1 MISRPSHLLL
11 SVIDGEAREKSLGL
25 EWGQHR
31 RPFSVGSEGDWAVR
45 APGVADVHLYLAFR
59 GSRLCVAPASAETR
73 VRAGG
78 VRLPETW
85 SELPLPAELR
95 FGQAR
100 LRARAAL
107 SSKDTLA
114 TTHEVDPRKLAPLL
128 DASRPRGARSRAA
141 LLETALLKTEPAAPR
156 SPLLE
161 TMCDGGALLR
171 EAERMAAESRARA
184 AGQPAAPSSPPLHAP
199 DPAAFAADEGAEA
212 VAERAGFMRPL
223 AHGLLSLR
231 SLLAGYGSQASRRW
245 RKLSSLRWPTLPG
258 ASSTRLRRGASAAL
272 GVALLA
278 VLAVRLLAPAAA
290 SAPASE
296 DTAEAAVERAAF
308 VEEQAHAGLRPVSP
322 EASTPA
328 ELAPAPAESP
338 SPATLEADAPSPQL
352 QREAFRAAVS
362 GEGAAAARLY
372 QQLARGPD
380 ARVYQLAARYAA
392 QDRVRKP

>member
-1 MISRPSHLLL
+1 LLL

-31 RPFSVGSEGDWAVR
+31 RPFSVGAEGEWAVR

-114 TTHEVDPRKLAPLL
+114 TTHEVDPKKLAPLL
-128 DASRPRGARSRAA
+128 DASRPHGARSRAA
-141 LLETALLKTEPAAPR
+141 LQETVLQPTAQQQTPPAHR

-171 EAERMAAESRARA
+171 EAERIAAEARA
-184 AGQPAAPSSPPLHAP
+184 KAPTEPAAAASPALHAP
-199 DPAAFAADEGAEA
+199 DPSAFAA
-212 VAERAGFMRPL
+212 AERADAIARRAAVVQQL
-223 AHGLLSLR
+223 AHGLRSLR
-231 SLLAGYGSQASRRW
+231 WSS
-245 RKLSSLRWPTLPG
+245 SSLRWP
-258 ASSTRLRRGASAAL
+258 SLRAAVSASARVRRAAL
-272 GVALLA
+272 AALAAVLLA
-278 VLAVRLLAPAAA
+278 VLVLRLLAPASA
-290 SAPASE
+290 SAPDPE
-296 DTAEAAVERAAF
+296 DTGASANEHATLAE
-308 VEEQAHAGLRPVSP
+308 EEQEHAGLGTASAEASP
-322 EASTPA
+322 EPSTRA
-328 ELAPAPAESP
+328 ELAPAASEVTSP
-338 SPATLEADAPSPQL
+338 VTLQASSPSPQL

-362 GEGAAAARLY
+362 GDSAAAAALY
-372 QQLARGPD
+372 QQLSLGPD

-392 QDRVRKP
+392 QGRVRKP